1 LTEYQCELSLENNP
15 TDNYARMRLA
25 EIYIIEERNLDE
37 AKQLLE
43 VIKSADPKF
52 LASER
57 CEMLGDIEY
66 SDSV

>member
-1 LTEYQCELSLENNP
+1 
-15 TDNYARMRLA
+15 MRLA
-25 EIYIIEERNLDE
+25 EIYILEERNLEE